1 MLACKMYENIAV
13 VGGKK
18 NSNVIPIKN
27 AIQKKESKKKREVY
41 PFQPDDVKK
50 MIEYFESNE
59 KWIHYLLFV
68 ISCNMA
74 RRVGD
79 NLSLQWK
86 HFFNSNGAFRED
98 LLEIQEEK
106 TDKLANPHINKAVK
120 QAINKYLEQMNYNP
134 ADDNYEGYVFMQLSG
149 THCGKV
155 LTKDA
160 SLKAIKT
167 AAKACGITYNV
178 GNHSTRKTF
187 GMINRM
193 LHPNDYDAMQILQKI
208 YNHSSESSTMHYI
221 GLDKAKADQ
230 YYDDMGEFFNDCVF
244 DKKDMIIENCP
255 VLTIGTSDLRDI
267 IKMAYDMGME
277 NSGENDYNIHVETMN
292 IIMNMVDELKK

>member
-1 MLACKMYENIAV
+1 MLAQKRYDDIPTI
-13 VGGKK
+13 GGKRRK
-18 NSNVIPIKN
+18 SVIPVEN
-27 AIQKKESKKKREVY
+27 TQPKKESKKREVY
-41 PFQPDDVKK
+41 PFQPEDIQK
-50 MIEYFESNE
+50 MIEHFESNE
-59 KWIHYLLFV
+59 KWIHYLLFI

-79 NLSLQWK
+79 NLNLQWK
-86 HFFNSNGAFRED
+86 HFFNENGTFRED

-120 QAINKYLEQMNYNP
+120 QAINKYLEKMNYNP
-134 ADDNYEGYVFMQLSG
+134 ADNNYEGYVFMQLSG

-160 SLKAIKT
+160 SLKAIKN
-167 AAKACGITYNV
+167 AAKVCGITYNV

-221 GLDKAKADQ
+221 GLDKAKADK
-230 YYDDMGEFFNDCVF
+230 YYDDMGDFFNDCVF
-244 DKKDMIIENCP
+244 EKKNIVINNCP
-255 VLTIGTSDLRDI
+255 VLTIGTADLRDI
-267 IKMAYDMGME
+267 LKMAYDMGME
-277 NSGENDYNIHVETMN
+277 NSKETDYNIHVETMN
-292 IIMNMVDELKK
+292 ILMNMVDELKK